1 MIRLSACLGGIGAL
15 AFASAAQA
23 QDAELTVTTG
33 VDYSSG
39 DYGTG
44 VDTNILVVPAAAR
57 LKTGN
62 LRLIAS
68 VPYIRIDGAESI
80 VGGEGGPIVVDPDS
94 SRVTRE
100 GIGDITLGAN
110 YGIPEDNLGFAVDLR
125 GRVKLPTA
133 QDGLGTGKADVS
145 LAAELSKSFGGFL
158 PFISGG
164 YRILGDPEGVDL
176 NNALFGSIGGS
187 VIAGSSV
194 IMLSYDYREAT
205 SAASAD
211 GQEVFGAFSTP
222 VSQTLTLTFYG
233 SAGLSDGT
241 ADYGL
246 GAMISLR
253 AF

>member
-1 MIRLSACLGGIGAL
+1 MIRLSAYLGGLCAL
-15 AFASAAQA
+15 TLASAAQA

-68 VPYIRIDGAESI
+68 VPYIRIDGAENI

-94 SRVTRE
+94 PRVTRE
-100 GIGDITLGAN
+100 GIGDVTLGAN
-110 YGIPEDNLGFAVDLR
+110 YAIPEERLGLAVDFR

-133 QDGLGTGKADVS
+133 QSGLGTGKADVS
-145 LAAELSKSFGGFL
+145 LAAELSKSFGNFL
-158 PFISGG
+158 PFVSGG

-176 NNALFGSIGGS
+176 NNALFGSVGGS
-187 VIAGSSV
+187 VIVGKSV
-194 IMLSYDYREAT
+194 VMLSYDYREAT
-205 SAASAD
+205 SAASVD